1 MDENNVVATQPVANP
16 REGCLALMNK
26 LLATLTV
33 FEREVKMAHWN
44 YMATDFVSI
53 HPWLD
58 TVHDDV
64 CECIDDIAEEI
75 RKGLFFPQGTLQ
87 ECLTNSEI
95 KPTIMP
101 GPCTKEMTFAML
113 VVDLSKIRELADAL
127 STMADENKFWTIQ
140 DLANGILSK
149 MNHHMYF
156 VKNTVN
162 TSKNDDDDEDDD

>member
-33 FEREVKMAHWN
+33 FERNVKMAHWN
-44 YMATDFVSI
+44 YVSSDFVSV
-53 HPWLD
+53 HVWLD

-64 CECIDDIAEEI
+64 CECIDDVAEEI
-75 RKGLFFPQGTLQ
+75 RKGLYFPQASLQ
-87 ECLTNSEI
+87 ECLNNSAVE
-95 KPTIMP
+95 PFTCP
-101 GPCTKEMTFAML
+101 GPCTKAMAFAML
-113 VVDLSKIRELADAL
+113 LIDLTEIRKLADAL

-156 VKNTVN
+156 VKNTVVEA
-162 TSKNDDDDEDDD
+162 DEDGD

>member
-1 MDENNVVATQPVANP
+1 MDENNITNPAQPNP

-44 YMATDFVSI
+44 YMDTDFVSI

-58 TVHDDV
+58 TIHDDI
-64 CECIDDIAEEI
+64 CECIDDVAEEI

-87 ECLTNSEI
+87 ECLTNSVI
-95 KPTIMP
+95 KPTVMP
-101 GPCTKEMTFAML
+101 CPCTKSSTFAML
-113 VVDLSKIRELADAL
+113 VIGLTEIRKLADEL

-140 DLANGILSK
+140 DLANGIVSK

-156 VKNTVN
+156 VKNTARP
-162 TSKNDDDDEDDD
+162 SSDDDDDD